1 MRAKLNK
8 AKRDPKQTL
17 VARRTLSGSSEPKPT
32 KQKKEN
38 GRAQDKAPPANVSNV
53 SRTAR
58 RSPQ

>member
-17 VARRTLSGSSEPKPT
+17 VARRTLSGSAEPKPI
-32 KQKKEN
+32 KKKEN